1 MNPFATAAGPR
12 ITRLPRV
19 GTVAAILVMA
29 CGLLGS
35 CAMPAAVSGRGSAS
49 GRTGNRVIEV
59 VAAEDVWGSIAAQ
72 IGGEHVHVVSII
84 TNPNVDPHGYE
95 PTAADARSV
104 AESQVVV
111 ENGIGYDP
119 WAPKLVKA
127 DGGTVTVLDVGNL
140 LGIADGGNPHRWYNP
155 ADVLVVINRLVT
167 EYQKLDP
174 TDSAYFA
181 GQRTA
186 YETTGLEQYH
196 ALIASISS
204 AYRGTPVGASE
215 SIFSML
221 APALGLDLITPSA
234 FLKDISQ
241 GTDVS
246 AADKETIDAQI
257 EQHLIKIYVYN
268 SQNVTPDIQVQLREV
283 KAAHIP
289 YATITETLQ
298 PAGAS
303 YQAWQ
308 TEQLLGIRAAL
319 ARAAA

>member
-1 MNPFATAAGPR
+1 MNPFPTVAGPQ

-19 GTVAAILVMA
+19 GTAVAILAVA

-35 CAMPAAVSGRGSAS
+35 CATPATDSGRGSAS
-49 GRTGNRVIEV
+49 GPARTHVIEV

-84 TNPNVDPHGYE
+84 TNPNTDPHGYE

-104 AESQVVV
+104 AESQLVV

-127 DGGTVTVLDVGNL
+127 DGGTVAVLDVGNL

-155 ADVLVVINRLVT
+155 TDVQVVINQLAT
-167 EYQKLDP
+167 E
-174 TDSAYFA
+174 
-181 GQRTA
+181 
-186 YETTGLEQYH
+186 YH
-196 ALIASISS
+196 ALIASIAS

-221 APALGLDLITPSA
+221 APALGLDLITPNA

-246 AADKETIDAQI
+246 AADKETVDAQI
-257 EQHLIKIYVYN
+257 KQHPV
-268 SQNVTPDIQVQLREV
+268 
-283 KAAHIP
+283 
-289 YATITETLQ
+289 
-298 PAGAS
+298 S
-303 YQAWQ
+303 Y
-308 TEQLLGIRAAL
+308 
-319 ARAAA
+319 

>member
-12 ITRLPRV
+12 ISRPPRA
-19 GTVAAILVMA
+19 GTTVAILVLA
-29 CGLLGS
+29 CGVLSS
-35 CAMPAAVSGRGSAS
+35 CATPAADSGRGSAS
-49 GRTGNRVIEV
+49 GPAVTRLIEV

-72 IGGEHVHVVSII
+72 IGGDHAHVVSII
-84 TNPNVDPHGYE
+84 TNPNADPHGYE
-95 PTAADARSV
+95 PTATDARSV
-104 AESQVVV
+104 AESQLVV

-127 DGGTVTVLDVGNL
+127 DGGTVAVLDVGNL

-155 ADVLVVINRLVT
+155 RDVLVVVNQLVT

-174 TDSAYFA
+174 TDSAYFV
-181 GQRTA
+181 GRRTA
-186 YETTGLEQYH
+186 FETTGLEQYH
-196 ALIASISS
+196 ALIASIAS

-221 APALGLDLITPSA
+221 APALGLDLITPGA

-257 EQHLIKIYVYN
+257 KRHLIKIYVYN

-308 TEQLLGIRAAL
+308 TGQLLGIRAAL
-319 ARAAA
+319 DQATA